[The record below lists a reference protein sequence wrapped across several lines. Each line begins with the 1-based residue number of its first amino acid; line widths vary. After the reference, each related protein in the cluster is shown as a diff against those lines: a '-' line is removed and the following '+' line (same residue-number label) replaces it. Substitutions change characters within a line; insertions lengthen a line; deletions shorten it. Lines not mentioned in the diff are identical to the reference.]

1 MTHGK
6 SAIDTMPMVREI
18 RDRINEE
25 TSHMTLDERIA
36 YVRSKGTEAKAKFRE
51 VAEGARRRNGSPQD

>member
-1 MTHGK
+1 
-6 SAIDTMPMVREI
+6 MPMVREI